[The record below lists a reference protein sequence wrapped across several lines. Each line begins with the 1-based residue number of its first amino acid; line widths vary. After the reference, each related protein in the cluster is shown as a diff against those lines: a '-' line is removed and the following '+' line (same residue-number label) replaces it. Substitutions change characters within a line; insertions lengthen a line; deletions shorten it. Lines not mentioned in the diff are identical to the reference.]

1 MHDLAEPTTGPDLA
15 HDDERPVPARL
26 AAAVDLAR
34 AAAVEAADGEA
45 DQVGEALAVHA
56 EEGGDTGDSG
66 DVADQAPVTA
76 ATHYLA
82 AAKPGYRGWTW
93 AVTVMVADEDPDAP
107 VTVGEVALLPGAGA
121 VVAPEWIPWNE
132 RVRAE
137 DLAPGDLLPVDS
149 DDDRLVPAH
158 ASFDDD
164 TDPVEETEDP
174 QDAEQ
179 VRVVADELGFG
190 RPRVMSPEGR
200 FDAAARWSDG
210 DFGPAAEMAR
220 AASAHCG
227 TCGFYLSLAG
237 SLRGAFGV
245 CGNGNVPA
253 DGHVVHAEYGCGGH
267 SELQIDT
274 GSVVTVSE
282 LVYDDGVDMETPA
295 EPVGAVSDADGS

>member
-1 MHDLAEPTTGPDLA
+1 VHDLADSATGPDLR
-15 HDDERPVPARL
+15 DDRSDAAERPVPPRL
-26 AAAVDLAR
+26 AEAVDLAR
-34 AAAVEAADGEA
+34 AAAVDAADGEA
-45 DQVGEALAVHA
+45 DQVGDPLEVHA
-56 EEGGDTGDSG
+56 EDD
-66 DVADQAPVTA
+66 DDAPVTA
-76 ATHYLA
+76 ATHYFA
-82 AAKPGYRGWTW
+82 ADKPGYRGWMW
-93 AVTVMVADEDPDAP
+93 AVTVMAADDDPDAP
-107 VTVGEVALLPGAGA
+107 VTLGEVALLPGAGA
-121 VVAPEWIPWNE
+121 VVAPEWVPWNE

-158 ASFDDD
+158 VSLDDD
-164 TDPVEETEDP
+164 VDPVEEADED
-174 QDAEQ
+174 EQ
-179 VRVVADELGFG
+179 VRGVADELGFG

-210 DFGPAAEMAR
+210 DFGPTAEMAR
-220 AASAHCG
+220 AVSAHCG

-274 GSVVTVSE
+274 GSVVMVAE
-282 LVYDDGVDMETPA
+282 LVYDDGVDMDPA
-295 EPVGAVSDADGS
+295 PEPVAAAPGPDGD